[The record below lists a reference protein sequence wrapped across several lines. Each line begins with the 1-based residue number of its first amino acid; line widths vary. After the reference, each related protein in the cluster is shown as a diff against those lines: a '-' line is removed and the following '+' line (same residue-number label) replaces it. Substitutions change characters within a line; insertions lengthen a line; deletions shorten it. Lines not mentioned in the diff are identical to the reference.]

1 MEDIDK
7 TQLTERQ
14 KEMLLLLCELS
25 EAAGNLKQQIYLMD
39 QILSD
44 AYNQGMVQGACL
56 VESGRSEWIPRP
68 ARGKR
73 AWHEDPYVMG

>member
-1 MEDIDK
+1 MEEVEK

-14 KEMLLLLCELS
+14 KEMLELLIELS
-25 EAAGNLKQQIYLMD
+25 EAAGDLRRQIDLMD
-39 QILSD
+39 DMLQD
-44 AYNQGMVQGACL
+44 AHNKGMIAGAIL
-56 VESGRSEWIPRP
+56 VEQGRAEWIPRP